1 MNIPKL
7 LILYVLQMLNDD
19 ENILTMRTTLENAL
33 RLILRLPSY
42 DAERA
47 IEIILTEDLDGT

>member
-7 LILYVLQMLNDD
+7 LILYVLQMLNDE

-33 RLILRLPSY
+33 RLIRRLPSY